1 MISYDE
7 AKVRST
13 VIKAMAHPTRLIILE
28 FLKDGEKSVGEINTL
43 FDADTS
49 TISKHLAVLK
59 NVGILGDRKEGS
71 RVYYCLQV
79 PCILDFFQCVTE
91 VIKHN
96 VRSQVKAV

>member
-28 FLKDGEKSVGEINTL
+28 FLKDGEKSVGEINAL

-59 NVGILGDRKEGS
+59 NVGILGDRKEGN
-71 RVYYCLQV
+71 RVYYYLQV

-96 VRSQVKAV
+96 VRAQIKAV